1 LLVVLLLFF
10 CIHLP
15 CIFAGAVVGI
25 LGLEASVLKTVTL
38 ASDPYT
44 PSLTPMHFEATPIV
58 RVALEASN
66 IRDMPAL
73 KEGMRLLSLADP
85 CVEVRCINSLS

>member
-1 LLVVLLLFF
+1 M
-10 CIHLP
+10 
-15 CIFAGAVVGI
+15 VGI

-44 PSLTPMHFEATPIV
+44 PSLTPMHFEAMPIV

-85 CVEVRCINSLS
+85 CVEVGLNYKNLSGLGEKIYICIGGMTTSLAK